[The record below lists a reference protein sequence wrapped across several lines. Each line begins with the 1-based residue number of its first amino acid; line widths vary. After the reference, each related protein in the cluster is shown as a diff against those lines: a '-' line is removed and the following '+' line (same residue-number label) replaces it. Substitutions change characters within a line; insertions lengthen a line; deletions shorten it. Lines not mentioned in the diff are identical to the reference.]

1 MKDILTLRIR
11 LASFF
16 HIDCFGKE
24 YIPELKKE
32 ITANRPF
39 SLNIENW
46 EKNKELFKKQH
57 FDKLQK
63 GLTDIEK
70 TDKEI
75 KEINFL
81 LSIIENLNLPFNKN
95 EDFHI
100 LANRYVNYL
109 KESDTETTDV
119 LVPKLEVQR
128 TKEVI
133 TDYFK
138 RMHHRGFEYAFRSE
152 DDYNT
157 FINILINNFE
167 SKEYDLPK
175 SIIQLKSG
183 CKTKLAGTIGKIH
196 SELSNVDVFRSDVP
210 FFKIVKCLSSFNSLT
225 DTELY
230 TALTRNRSDY

>member
-70 TDKEI
+70 TNKEI
-75 KEINFL
+75 KEINSL
-81 LSIIENLNLPFNKN
+81 LSIIDNLNLPFNKK
-95 EDFHI
+95 EDFHV

-109 KESDTETTDV
+109 KEADTETTNV

-128 TKEVI
+128 TKRIIKE
-133 TDYFK
+133 YFESMDDK
-138 RMHHRGFEYAFRSE
+138 GFKYAFRSE
-152 DDYNT
+152 NDYNT
-157 FINILINNFE
+157 FINILINHFE
-167 SKEYDLPK
+167 FKEYDLPENT
-175 SIIQLKSG
+175 IQLQAH
-183 CKTKLAGTIGKIH
+183 CKTKLVETLGKIH
-196 SELSNVDVFRSDVP
+196 LELSNVDVLKKDEP
-210 FFKIVKCLSSFNSLT
+210 FFNIVKCLSPYNGLT
-225 DTELY
+225 KSELY
-230 TALTRNRSDY
+230 KGLTRNR